1 VTEPLVP
8 PPASLLS
15 GDEPIAGAGATLR
28 DSWARS
34 LSNLRANTVR
44 PMLAEFL
51 VAPGSGRPPGHLTAL
66 DRGPDGVRSWHV
78 CASGCA
84 GDAHRLHD

>member
-1 VTEPLVP
+1 MTDPLVP

-34 LSNLRANTVR
+34 LSDLRTSTVR
-44 PMLAEFL
+44 PMLAELL
-51 VAPGSGRPPGHLTAL
+51 VAPGLGAAARPPTT
-66 DRGPDGVRSWHV
+66 
-78 CASGCA
+78 
-84 GDAHRLHD
+84 